1 MGGGFP
7 SGPSTPT
14 THEIERL
21 VGDSLLPPSIPTTCE
36 IEHLGSIWGVADCL
50 LPIER
55 LGSIS
60 RVGDS
65 LLPLHPHYLQN

>member
-1 MGGGFP
+1 MTFP
-7 SGPSTPT
+7 TSTPT
-14 THEIERL
+14 IHEIERL

-50 LPIER
+50 LPIEC